1 MAIRLQVFWF
11 ECLLRENGLAIMTRT
26 TFKVSTAA
34 LHLLAIACI
43 MLVVVQVTE
52 AARELDDGVGG
63 VLVNGAQ
70 VASVHTKAG
79 LTVFQAA
86 ACELLRCPVPSS
98 LLTMTALQLVLC
110 AWRRGNAAV
119 ECAFAIHLPVGA
131 VDEVAEPQ
139 NIVKISES
147 ENPGF
152 WSSCVDASVFEANK
166 VDSVSKIK
174 QTPHLF
180 WLLSWIVDKK
190 MDLVKI

>member
-1 MAIRLQVFWF
+1 
-11 ECLLRENGLAIMTRT
+11 MTMT

-86 ACELLRCPVPSS
+86 ACELLRLPCAVQSS
-98 LLTMTALQLVLC
+98 NDDCSATGTVCLAP
-110 AWRRGNAAV
+110 W
-119 ECAFAIHLPVGA
+119 ECCSRVWLR
-131 VDEVAEPQ
+131 
-139 NIVKISES
+139 
-147 ENPGF
+147 
-152 WSSCVDASVFEANK
+152 ASF
-166 VDSVSKIK
+166 
-174 QTPHLF
+174 TG
-180 WLLSWIVDKK
+180 WCG
-190 MDLVKI
+190 